1 MAGGFIVPHKS
12 SFMIFFP
19 PIFSKLK
26 WDKDFG
32 SFSVWLLKLETTSC
46 WAHKTQQ
53 SWELREH
60 DSLCW
65 LIAQGHSVA
74 WWSQRPF
81 LLPPSASSVAD
92 MFLRSVL
99 SVDCVSLTSGMSCA
113 AQSGPCSTCTSV
125 YPCTVTFS
133 LPSASIPPKM
143 VLKGPRNLRTWPG
156 LKRECIQFSQHRNL
170 ASLKGRDLWPMTGR
184 D

>member
-32 SFSVWLLKLETTSC
+32 SFSVRLLKLETTSC

-65 LIAQGHSVA
+65 LI
-74 WWSQRPF
+74 QRPF
-81 LLPPSASSVAD
+81 LLPPSASSVAG